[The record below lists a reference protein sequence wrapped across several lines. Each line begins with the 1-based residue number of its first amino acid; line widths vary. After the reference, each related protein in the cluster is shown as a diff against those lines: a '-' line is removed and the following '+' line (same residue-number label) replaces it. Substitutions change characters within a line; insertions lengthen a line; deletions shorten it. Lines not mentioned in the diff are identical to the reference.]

1 MKNINRQAILSEAI
15 NLVGNRGNVRDYQC
29 SCHPGGERFL
39 VTWQDA
45 KYPVCYNLDELK
57 ADLLKIITGVRE

>member
-1 MKNINRQAILSEAI
+1 MFRQAIISEAI
-15 NLVGNRGNVRDYQC
+15 NLVGNRADIRDYQC

-45 KYPVCYNLDELK
+45 KYPACYNLDELK
-57 ADLLKIITGVRE
+57 AELKKVLTGQNP

>member
-1 MKNINRQAILSEAI
+1 MNRSEIINKAIQI
-15 NLVGNRGNVRDYQC
+15 IGNRGDVRDYQC

-45 KYPVCYNLDELK
+45 KYPLCYNLVELESEL
-57 ADLLKIITGVRE
+57 AKIIGA